1 MLKCLISLALTNLYV
16 QAQSEG
22 NWIFFLLREVD
33 DYINSMKTAFDFNF
47 DQAVKQL
54 DST

>member
-1 MLKCLISLALTNLYV
+1 MFKHNQKVIGS
-16 QAQSEG
+16 
-22 NWIFFLLREVD
+22 FFLLREVG

-54 DST
+54 DII